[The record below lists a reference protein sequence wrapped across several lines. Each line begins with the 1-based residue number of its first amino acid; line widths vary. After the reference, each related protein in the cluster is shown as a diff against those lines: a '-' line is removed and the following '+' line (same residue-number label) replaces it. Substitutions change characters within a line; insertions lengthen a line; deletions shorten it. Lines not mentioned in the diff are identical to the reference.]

1 MGEALAP
8 LRDEGILILG
18 SGMSFHNMRAY
29 GDPRSTPGSEAFDAW
44 LSDSMVLDGSK
55 RAARLA
61 HWAEAPAA
69 RFAHPPAQE
78 EHLLPLMVAS
88 GAGSD
93 AAGRKIWRGMMGPTA
108 VGAWAFD

>member
-1 MGEALAP
+1 M
-8 LRDEGILILG
+8 
-18 SGMSFHNMRAY
+18 
-29 GDPRSTPGSEAFDAW
+29 
-44 LSDSMVLDGSK
+44 
-55 RAARLA
+55 
-61 HWAEAPAA
+61 
-69 RFAHPPAQE
+69 AHPRE